1 MKQKALFPDKNFEQ
15 WPISKGKLDID
26 QSPLHNRIKKKVRM
40 HVDEEFENITN
51 EPIHDGIAA
60 TRFNMK
66 NDGTDQPYLDNDPDL
81 KRWAWWAIH
90 RENQLNK
97 FIKGLQSKNED

>member
-1 MKQKALFPDKNFEQ
+1 
-15 WPISKGKLDID
+15 
-26 QSPLHNRIKKKVRM
+26 M

-66 NDGTDQPYLDNDPDL
+66 NEGTD
-81 KRWAWWAIH
+81 
-90 RENQLNK
+90 
-97 FIKGLQSKNED
+97 